1 MSRSLMSKG
10 SEGLSARMFIAGC
23 RSLAAV
29 TTICAAMAIP
39 AGCSPNKGSIKGT
52 RPSGDRP
59 RSLDEIVSEINAN
72 AARLDRAIWS
82 SSTRVTAHVV
92 DKRKRKHTFNF
103 DGTLL
108 FDRPR
113 NLRID
118 LRHGLGKPVMQIGS
132 NDTFYWS
139 WIEPE
144 MEQMWWGLHRN
155 VGQSCSGTAGVRPEQ
170 MVAALGVGGLPD
182 ARDGLIGPRL
192 TKGREFDILS
202 YASSASGDRIVRQY
216 YVDRHPPYQIR
227 LIAFL
232 DESGQK
238 EMSAYL
244 DDFREAWEGG
254 PMIAHTISI
263 FWPKDDGKFTVK
275 MRSAVG
281 RTTEQVSA
289 SAFVMPTPAE
299 LPASVRQNI
308 EQIDAD
314 CN

>member
-1 MSRSLMSKG
+1 MSVLKP
-10 SEGLSARMFIAGC
+10 IAKC
-23 RSLAAV
+23 RSFVATGA
-29 TTICAAMAIP
+29 ICAALLIP
-39 AGCSPNKGSIKGT
+39 AGCSSKKGSVNVA
-52 RPSGDRP
+52 RPANDRS
-59 RSLDEIVSEINAN
+59 RDLNEIVSAINAN
-72 AARLDRAIWS
+72 AARFDRAIWS
-82 SSTRVTAHVV
+82 SSTRVTAHVI
-92 DKRKRKHTFNF
+92 DKRNRKHTFNF
-103 DGTLL
+103 EGTLL

-132 NDTFYWS
+132 NDTSYWS

-144 MEQMWWGLHRN
+144 LESMWWGLHRN
-155 VGQSCSGTAGVRPEQ
+155 VGRPCSGTAGVRPEQ
-170 MVAALGVGGLPD
+170 MVAALGVGGLPQS
-182 ARDGLIGPRL
+182 RDGLVGPRL

-216 YVDRHPPYQIR
+216 YVDRTPPHQVR

-238 EMSAYL
+238 EMTAYL
-244 DDFREAWEGG
+244 DDFRAAWEGG

-281 RTTEQVSA
+281 RSAEQVSA
-289 SAFVMPTPAE
+289 SAFVMPTSAE
-299 LPASVRQNI
+299 LPASVRRNI